1 MPSWTTTSKNSLL
14 ITNITIF
21 TLRIYDIL
29 IYIHAVLN
37 MIDIMRAVC

>member
-1 MPSWTTTSKNSLL
+1 M
-14 ITNITIF
+14 IF

-37 MIDIMRAVC
+37 LNMIDIMRAVY